1 MLITTSW
8 DDGHPLDMKLC
19 SLLRDYGIRA
29 TMYIPITNSEYKV
42 ISSDT
47 IRAIAKDF
55 EIGGHTYNHT
65 QLTQVDEHSM
75 IYELTESKNVLE
87 NIVRKEVV

>member
-8 DDGHPLDMKLC
+8 DDGDPLDLKLC
-19 SLLRDYGIRA
+19 SLLKDYGMRA
-29 TMYIPITNSEYKV
+29 TMYIPIVNPENKV
-42 ISSDT
+42 ISIDA

-65 QLTQVDEHSM
+65 WLTQVDENRM
-75 IYELTESKNVLE
+75 IHELTESKNCA
-87 NIVRKEVV
+87 